1 MDLLKLNCIF
11 NAIKYYIC
19 CGCFKCRSNHA
30 NKRTLKQNDSVI
42 NAKDLKYFDAIV
54 LKGGE
59 KAEIWLGE
67 CI

>member
-1 MDLLKLNCIF
+1 MPC
-11 NAIKYYIC
+11 AIKQ
-19 CGCFKCRSNHA
+19 S
-30 NKRTLKQNDSVI
+30 DSVI

-59 KAEIWLGE
+59 KAEIWLRE

>member
-11 NAIKYYIC
+11 NVIKYYIC
-19 CGCFKCRSNHA
+19 CGCFKCRSNYA

-59 KAEIWLGE
+59 KAEIWLRE

>member
-1 MDLLKLNCIF
+1 VVAS
-11 NAIKYYIC
+11 NAEVTTQT
-19 CGCFKCRSNHA
+19 
-30 NKRTLKQNDSVI
+30 NKRNLKQNDSVI

-59 KAEIWLGE
+59 KAEIWLRE